1 MALYDPVDGVY
12 RKVAKMYDPVSG
24 VYRNVTKAFD
34 PVAGVYRQYF
44 SGGTPVGS
52 LAVGDS
58 VWLNVNGVQKE
69 FLVVHQGNPDSAQYD
84 ASCDGT
90 WLLMKDLYVKITFDS
105 TNNDYQNSDIH
116 AYLNSTFIDLLDST
130 VKSAIRQAKIPYVNG
145 TGNTQAVDA
154 GANGLPTKIFL
165 LSGYEV
171 GWTKSNNSY
180 FQLDGAC
187 LSYFSGFGS
196 TDTRRIAY
204 YSGTATPWW
213 LRSPV
218 ATSKN
223 GAIVVTLSGYYDNYG
238 VTHSLPAVRPAFIL
252 DSNTPIAKADGKNII
267 E

>member
-1 MALYDPVDGVY
+1 MAKYNAVNGVY
-12 RKVAKMYDPVSG
+12 RKVAKKYDPVDG
-24 VYRNVTKAFD
+24 VHRKVTKAFE
-34 PVAGVYRQYF
+34 PVGGVYRQYF
-44 SGGTPVGS
+44 SGDLPVET

-58 VWLNVNGVQKE
+58 VWLNVNGTQKE
-69 FLVVHQGNPDSAQYD
+69 FLVVHQGNPDSALYD

-171 GWTKSNNSY
+171 GWTKSNNWTY

-218 ATSKN
+218 TTKS
-223 GAIVVTLSGYYDNYG
+223 GAIVVTSSGYYDNYG

-252 DSNTPIAKADGKNII
+252 DSNTPIDQSTGINII
-267 E
+267 A